1 MSHSHASAVRQ
12 YHDHGYAVW
21 HRVLDPALIREADQ
35 FVDWILARNPDTRP
49 ENLNS
54 PLTRHEPFL
63 IRLVADP
70 RLLDLAA
77 AFLGPDI
84 ALYGAHFLC
93 KPPRDGMPVAWHQDG
108 GYWPLEPMEALTLWV
123 AITASTPAN
132 GCMRVIPGTHRLPMQ
147 ARDENLAAQGD
158 EMLTGMDQSIV
169 NEANAV
175 DLELQ
180 AGDVSAHDVTIVH
193 GSEANRSDQ
202 WRKAVAIRYIAAGT
216 RVLDQSEGS
225 QFLLRGSAVPGIN
238 EYLPWPRFRSGQHMP
253 FTGCETWNSNLTQTG
268 T

>member
-1 MSHSHASAVRQ
+1 MFNSHASSVRQ
-12 YHDHGYAVW
+12 YHAHGYAIW
-21 HRVLDPALIREADQ
+21 HQVLDPALMREADR

-93 KPPRDGMPVAWHQDG
+93 KPPHDGKPVAWHQDG

-123 AITASTPAN
+123 AITASTSAN
-132 GCMRVIPGTHRLPMQ
+132 GCMRVIPGTHRMPMQ
-147 ARDENLAAQGD
+147 ARDERLATQGD

-169 NEANAV
+169 DEAKAV

-180 AGDVSAHDVTIVH
+180 PGDVSAHDVTIVH
-193 GSEANRSDQ
+193 GSEANRSPH

-216 RVLDQSEGS
+216 RVLDQSQGS
-225 QFLLRGSAVPGIN
+225 QFLLRGSAVPGVN
-238 EYLPWPRFRSGQHMP
+238 EYLPWPEFHPDQHMP
-253 FTGCETWNSNLTQTG
+253 FTGCESWNEQLVKTAI
-268 T
+268 